1 MRELPNIAVQR
12 ALGRRSARQAMTDK
26 GDAEARA
33 REDLAA
39 RDRIRYQWMLDSVSK
54 FRFFFA
60 GLVFAML
67 SFSVQFA
74 VQTTDRAAR
83 WCQVLSWIFLGL
95 TGMLALRDA
104 GGLIAKNTEKVF
116 DGLPPRTRRFMWLCF
131 TLGVVLLAAA
141 RFFSDGAP
149 NFRLERMR

>member
-1 MRELPNIAVQR
+1 
-12 ALGRRSARQAMTDK
+12 MTDRDHRVDS
-26 GDAEARA
+26 GQEDLRA
-33 REDLAA
+33 RERL
-39 RDRIRYQWMLDSVSK
+39 RYQWMLDSVSK
-54 FRFFFA
+54 FRLFFV